1 MPLTFAY
8 LDFINRD
15 DCPPLRC
22 LACSPGFY
30 NSRVLSPNNMKAC
43 KECAGIYCLKC
54 SEPGTIFDSVYDFE
68 LRKIIQKE
76 KQCKNCKKPLI
87 IRDLSRLEILGANN
101 V

>member
-22 LACSPGFY
+22 IAC
-30 NSRVLSPNNMKAC
+30 NSGYCNNRVLSPNNMKAC
-43 KECAGIYCLKC
+43 KKCAGIYCLKC
-54 SEPGTIFDSVYDFE
+54 SDPGTKFESDEFD